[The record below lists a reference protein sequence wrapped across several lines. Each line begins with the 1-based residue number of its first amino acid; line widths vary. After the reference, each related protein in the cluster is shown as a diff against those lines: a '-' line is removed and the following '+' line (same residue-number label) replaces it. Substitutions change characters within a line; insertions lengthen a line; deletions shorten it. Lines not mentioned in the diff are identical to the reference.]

1 MKQGLRKI
9 YELLKAVAKGYLK
22 DDCSE
27 FAAVISFYAIFSLL
41 PLTLITVSVM
51 AYLLGTSSDLI
62 VRFQAL
68 IEGVIPAA
76 ADELFLIMKSALE
89 KKQRMSLISAGILI
103 VVASF
108 LFTSL
113 EHALDRVFRA
123 AKKRNF
129 LHSRVVAIGFI
140 FVFIL
145 LFAAPGIV
153 SFVQSSLLETGLIKK
168 KMTFVMSGDV
178 FFFFVAFG
186 AFFLS
191 TTFIPHPKVFMRYA
205 LVGAV
210 FFTFLT
216 GVARLVFREYIELS
230 WSRYDFI
237 YDSLTVLIV
246 LIIWIYYIA
255 NIFLLSAELVA
266 RLQEGRLR
274 SKRKA

>member
-9 YELLKAVAKGYLK
+9 YDLLKAIVKGYLK

-27 FAAVISFYAIFSLL
+27 FAAVISFYTIFSLL
-41 PLTLITVSVM
+41 PLTLITISVM

-62 VRFQAL
+62 VRFQNL
-68 IEGVIPAA
+68 IEGVIPTA
-76 ADELFLIMKSALE
+76 ADELFLIMQTALE

-113 EHALDRVFRA
+113 EHALDRVFRT

-153 SFVQSSLLETGLIKK
+153 GFVQNSLFEIGLIKK
-168 KMTFVMSGDV
+168 KMAFVMSGDV
-178 FFFFVAFG
+178 FFFFVAFV

-191 TTFIPHPKVFMRYA
+191 TTLIPHHKVFMRYTI
-205 LVGAV
+205 VGAI
-210 FFTFLT
+210 FFTILT
-216 GVARLVFREYIELS
+216 GVARLP
-230 WSRYDFI
+230 
-237 YDSLTVLIV
+237 
-246 LIIWIYYIA
+246 
-255 NIFLLSAELVA
+255 
-266 RLQEGRLR
+266 
-274 SKRKA
+274 